1 MTRRVLITGGAG
13 FLGGQVVAALLAYDA
28 EVTVLGSADTIERLG
43 GLGTQVALVEG
54 DVWNPAS
61 LRGRGRGFAVVI
73 HLIGG
78 LKADPKR
85 GLTFHQLNTVSTRSV
100 AQMAMSD
107 GVAHFMFLSA
117 AGRLPGISGEYLISK
132 REAEAYLRKTGLN
145 WTIWRAPPLFEP
157 GRRRALFYMLL
168 SGIGRLPL
176 IGGLA
181 AASAPIAVR
190 TAAYAIASLAVNA
203 DLSRDRL
210 IGPGQMRSVGL
221 AALRKISKPIVP
233 SIGDLSDTF
242 DDVPFG
248 WLP

>member
-1 MTRRVLITGGAG
+1 MTRQVLITGGTG
-13 FLGGQVVAALLAYDA
+13 FLGSQVVAALLAYGAD
-28 EVTVLGSADTIERLG
+28 VTVLGSADTIERLG
-43 GLGTQVALVEG
+43 GLGTQVALIEG

-61 LRGRGRGFAVVI
+61 LRGRGRGFPVVI

-85 GLTFHQLNTVSTRSV
+85 GLTFRHLNTVSTRHV

-117 AGRLPGISGEYLISK
+117 AAGLPGVSGEYLISK
-132 REAEAYLRKTGLN
+132 HEAEGYLRKTGLN
-145 WTIWRAPPLFEP
+145 WTIFRAPPLFEP
-157 GRRRALFYMLL
+157 GNRRSPFYMLL
-168 SGIGRLPL
+168 SGVGRIPL
-176 IGGLA
+176 IGGLVA
-181 AASAPIAVR
+181 NTAPIAVH
-190 TAAYAIASLAVNA
+190 TAAYAIASLAVEG

-210 IGPGQMRSVGL
+210 IGPGTMRLIGL
-221 AALRKISKPIVP
+221 NALRKLNRPAVQP
-233 SIGDLSDTF
+233 IGDLSDTF